1 MQKLLGDTLRKLYS
15 GIARN
20 GVPWLFCGSLGGH
33 RLVEHLLTKLMK
45 DGAPHSTTENVK
57 HQKRLLASSFIASGL
72 TIFSVHRLF
81 PKTGTL
87 DITLFAAVRAGDVF
101 AHRIGSNEYAKKKL
115 PTWLLHNADVL
126 VFVLT
131 CTEIMFSWFY
141 APTRLPKSY
150 NNWISRMAAMD
161 HRLLEALRMIRTGEF
176 VYGKD
181 TGVSSFLMEYC
192 TDVGLPQSYGDPK
205 TGRIHC
211 DLVHDGLPGG
221 CEGNALRRFSKGFA
235 QAFLIYLPVHLL
247 PPLMFKRKKILN
259 NPLDSSIHIVKAAM
273 RSSAFLAAFI
283 ALTWYG
289 VCLTRTRV
297 GHQLLGIDQTRL
309 DKTMAPL
316 FGCMMCGF
324 SILIENKHRRGEM
337 ALYVAP
343 RAIYSL
349 MERVIGPHRRGRPW
363 EKIAAEASEIFIFS
377 GAVATVIEAMYRRD
391 DMVRS
396 SVKGIMKWVQ
406 DL

>member
-1 MQKLLGDTLRKLYS
+1 MPLLVCPG
-15 GIARN
+15 
-20 GVPWLFCGSLGGH
+20 
-33 RLVEHLLTKLMK
+33 
-45 DGAPHSTTENVK
+45 
-57 HQKRLLASSFIASGL
+57 
-72 TIFSVHRLF
+72 
-81 PKTGTL
+81 
-87 DITLFAAVRAGDVF
+87 
-101 AHRIGSNEYAKKKL
+101 EYNRFNRHMPLNPA
-115 PTWLLHNADVL
+115 
-126 VFVLT
+126 
-131 CTEIMFSWFY
+131 
-141 APTRLPKSY
+141 
-150 NNWISRMAAMD
+150 
-161 HRLLEALRMIRTGEF
+161 
-176 VYGKD
+176 
-181 TGVSSFLMEYC
+181 
-192 TDVGLPQSYGDPK
+192 SYGDPK

-221 CEGNALRRFSKGFA
+221 CEGNAFRRFSKGFA

-247 PPLMFKRKKILN
+247 PPLIFRRKKILD

-297 GHQLLGIDQTRL
+297 GHQIFGIDQTRL
-309 DKTMAPL
+309 DRTMAPL
-316 FGCMMCGF
+316 MGCIMCGF

-349 MERVIGPHRRGRPW
+349 MERMLGPHRTGRSW
-363 EKIAAEASEIFIFS
+363 EKMAADASEMVIFS